1 MTVKPDSRVQ
11 AFAAR
16 LLRMDGRTIEFH
28 GPADITE
35 EFTDA
40 IVNAANSYL
49 AGGGGVDGAI
59 HRAGGP
65 TILEE
70 CRQIVSRRGR
80 LAAGEAEITSGGRLP
95 AKHVIHAVGPVYRDG
110 NSGEAEALASCYSRA
125 IAIAEQ
131 HQFASVSFPS
141 ISTGAY
147 GYPVADAAVTAL
159 ASVAETMAGVKFVRQ
174 VRFVLFDSATL
185 SAYIKAAE
193 KFSQSQFTQSA
204 DKIYIFE
211 KASS

>member
-1 MTVKPDSRVQ
+1 
-11 AFAAR
+11 
-16 LLRMDGRTIEFH
+16 
-28 GPADITE
+28 
-35 EFTDA
+35 
-40 IVNAANSYL
+40 VNAANSHL
-49 AGGGGVDGAI
+49 VGGGGVDGAI

-65 TILEE
+65 TILQE
-70 CRQIVSRRGR
+70 CRQIVNRRGR

-110 NSGEAEALASCYSRA
+110 NSGEPEALASCYSRA

-131 HQFASVSFPS
+131 HRLTSLAFPS

-147 GYPVADAAVTAL
+147 AYPVFEAAGTAV
-159 ASVAETMAGVKFVRQ
+159 ASVAEALAGVKFVRQ

-185 SAYIKAAE
+185 HAYIKAAE
-193 KFSQSQFTQSA
+193 KFAQSKFTQSKLSQSS
-204 DKIYIFE
+204 DKNYKFE